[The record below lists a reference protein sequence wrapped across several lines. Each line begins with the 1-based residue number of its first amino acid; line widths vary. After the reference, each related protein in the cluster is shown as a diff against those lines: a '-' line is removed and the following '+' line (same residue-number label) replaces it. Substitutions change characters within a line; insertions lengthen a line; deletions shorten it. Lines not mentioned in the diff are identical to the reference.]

1 MSLSQADD
9 KNNKENLR
17 RVTTITIPPQ
27 NKSRRSDFIQCT
39 TPVRKKASWK
49 LVDDETLL
57 ECLRQQQAAGHQSDT
72 GFKPVAWT
80 ACALA
85 LKGSEKLSGG
95 SPKTAKGCKDHFGT
109 VSVPIRYD
117 SMPVYGTD

>member
-9 KNNKENLR
+9 KENLR
-17 RVTTITIPPQ
+17 QVTTITIPAQ
-27 NKSRRSDFIQCT
+27 NKSRRSDFIQCA
-39 TPVRKKASWK
+39 TPHWQAASRKKASWK
-49 LVDDETLL
+49 LADDETLL

-95 SPKTAKGCKDHFGT
+95 SPKTVKGCKDHFGT
-109 VSVPIRYD
+109 VSANMI
-117 SMPVYGTD
+117 